1 MTTTYD
7 ASQTAVTRRPR
18 RHSVK
23 PPRSWTRHRD
33 TGRVLNVFS
42 HGFLVLW
49 GAMVVLPLLWA
60 VMSSF
65 KTDAEIVRDPV
76 ALPGGLHWENFTNA
90 WTTARI
96 GDLFLNTIIVMT
108 GGVLLTMLLGS
119 MAAYVL
125 ARYDFPGNRLIYY
138 LFVAGLT
145 MPIYLAIVPLY
156 QVVANTGKSVPW
168 LGLNQFPMLVLV
180 YVAFSLSFTVFFMH
194 SFFRTLPTAVA
205 EAAIVDGASH
215 TALFF
220 KVMLPMARPGL
231 ISIGIFNVI
240 GQWNQWFL
248 PTILMQGQGGGEEK
262 RAMLAQGLLELQV
275 TQGYEGDFGALF
287 AGMTM
292 AMLPI
297 LVVYISFQRQVQA
310 GLVGATIK

>member
-1 MTTTYD
+1 MMTTTYPE
-7 ASQTAVTRRPR
+7 VTTPVRRDL
-18 RHSVK
+18 VNGK
-23 PPRSWTRHRD
+23 PEKE
-33 TGRVLNVFS
+33 TGARVLNVFS
-42 HGFLVLW
+42 HGFLLLW
-49 GAMVVLPLLWA
+49 GALVVLPLLWA
-60 VMSSF
+60 VLSSF
-65 KTDAEIVRDPV
+65 KTDAEIVRDPI
-76 ALPGGLHWENFTNA
+76 APPTGFHWENFTTA
-90 WTTARI
+90 WTTAHI

-108 GGVLLTMLLGS
+108 GGVFLTMLLGS

-138 LFVAGLT
+138 FFLAGLT

-156 QVVANTGKSVPW
+156 QVVANTGKQIPL
-168 LGLNQFPMLVLV
+168 LGLNQYPMLILV
-180 YVAFSLSFTVFFMH
+180 YVAFSLSFTIFFMH

-205 EAAIVDGASH
+205 EAAVVDGASH
-215 TALFF
+215 TTLFF
-220 KVMLPMARPGL
+220 KVMLPMAKPGL
-231 ISIGIFNVI
+231 ISVGIFNII

-248 PTILMQGQGGGEEK
+248 PTILMQGQGGGQEK

-297 LVVYISFQRQVQA
+297 LVVYVSFQRQVQA